1 MRDKRFMT
9 RSEFQCMLN
18 LWALPT
24 KGGFTRDIQEGFED
38 PKPAYTTTATFMKI
52 LVRKGFCKMERV
64 GSMQYYTPK
73 ITKEEY
79 CQRVIEKAQDDYFEG
94 DITRFVEFL
103 LKHND
108 VTIQQ
113 KGDKAQFIIKS
124 FYVVSLLFSIFA
136 FEISNNIY

>member
-1 MRDKRFMT
+1 MRDKRLMT

-73 ITKEEY
+73 VTKEEY

-108 VTIQQ
+108 VTPQQ
-113 KGDKAQFIIKS
+113 KEAM
-124 FYVVSLLFSIFA
+124 VAMLR
-136 FEISNNIY
+136 